1 MDKIYT
7 LKINKT
13 LLREMK
19 ENLSREREREILCSW
34 VRRLNIFKVY
44 ILTKLIY
51 KVNAVLGKIS
61 AGTSV
66 EIDKLLRKL
75 IWKCRALR
83 IVKAALQRRNKVG
96 ELAVWDFKTYYKV
109 RVIKPVQ

>member
-34 VRRLNIFKVY
+34 VRRLHIFQVY

-51 KVNAVLGKIS
+51 KVNAILGKIS

-66 EIDKLLRKL
+66 EIDKLLLKL
-75 IWKCRALR
+75 TRKCRGLR
-83 IVKAALQRRNKVG
+83 RVKTALQRRNIVG
-96 ELAVWDFKTYYKV
+96 ELTVWDFKTYYKV
-109 RVIKPVQ
+109 TVIKPVQ